1 MGLFDRFRRTTRDR
15 LGAPPSQREVGPS
28 EQDLEDVRRALLRE
42 AQRLG
47 RPDDL
52 SLSAFLEHADAR
64 VALMDLHAIVGH
76 LAATGDLANV
86 RPDSMG
92 NTRFDVTPLV
102 EKQRR

>member
-1 MGLFDRFRRTTRDR
+1 MGLFDRFRRATRDHV
-15 LGAPPSQREVGPS
+15 GAPPSQREVGAS

-47 RPDDL
+47 RSHNL
-52 SLSAFLEHADAR
+52 SLSAFLEHAEAR

-102 EKQRR
+102 EKRRR

>member
-1 MGLFDRFRRTTRDR
+1 MGLFDRFRRTARDDAS
-15 LGAPPSQREVGPS
+15 GTTGQREVGPS
-28 EQDLEDVRRALLRE
+28 ERDLEDVRRALLRE

-47 RPDDL
+47 RPQDL

-64 VALMDLHAIVGH
+64 VARMDLHAIVGH

-92 NTRFDVTPLV
+92 NTRFDVTPMV
-102 EKQRR
+102 EKLRG